1 MGTQFGWFYDV
12 AVVAVAVGVIY
23 KCARKGFMS
32 SLAGFIGTVISFVLA
47 LWISGS
53 LAEYTYNEFVYKG
66 VAEKIN
72 YSAAS
77 EKSSAK
83 KTLADLKEVDMS
95 KALISGKSISELNL
109 EPDSA
114 GKVTLDLTD
123 VDLSQTG
130 IKKADLAFF
139 GIDNKKVDYKNVNLS
154 KVNIKASETDDVGA
168 IILAKTVSVTMAK
181 NSESAHA
188 QLTKI
193 MEDVLP
199 GYSKATEGGT
209 DLVAKMIAGVIKTD
223 SDNLA
228 DAINTS
234 LVKPAMIVPIRVL
247 IFSLIFAI
255 TEVIFAVVV
264 KSLGLV
270 NGIPV
275 IGTVN
280 TILGVFLG
288 LFEAFVA
295 LFTVCIGIALIISI
309 TGDNIIFLN
318 TLTIKN
324 THIFRHIY
332 FLDFLDFKITV

>member
-12 AVVAVAVGVIY
+12 MTVAVVIGVIY

-32 SLAGFIGTVISFVLA
+32 SLAGFIGTVLSFVLA
-47 LWISGS
+47 LCLSGM
-53 LAEYTYNEFVYKG
+53 LAEYVYDSVVYDG

-72 YSAAS
+72 YTA
-77 EKSSAK
+77 ENQKSSV
-83 KTLADLKEVDMS
+83 KTALNGLRSVDMT
-95 KALISGKSISELNL
+95 KAKVSGKSIAELNL

-123 VDLSQTG
+123 VDLSETG
-130 IKKADLAFF
+130 IKKTDLTFF
-139 GIDNKKVDYKNVNLS
+139 GIDNRIVDYKSVNLS
-154 KVNIKASETDDVGA
+154 KVNIKAADIDDIDAV
-168 IILAKTVSVTMAK
+168 ILAKTVSVTMAK
-181 NSESAHA
+181 NSEKAHT
-188 QLTKI
+188 QLSGI
-193 MEDVLP
+193 MEEVLP

-223 SDNLA
+223 SDDLKS
-228 DAINTS
+228 AINAS
-234 LVKPAMIVPIRVL
+234 LVKPVLIVPIRAL

-255 TEVIFAVVV
+255 TELVFAMVV

-275 IGTVN
+275 IGAVN

-288 LFEAFVA
+288 IFEAAVA
-295 LFTVCIGIALIISI
+295 LFTVCIGVALIISI

-318 TLTIKN
+318 TLTINQTNVFK
-324 THIFRHIY
+324 HIY
-332 FLDFLDFKITV
+332 FLDFLNFKISV

>member
-12 AVVAVAVGVIY
+12 AIAAVAVGVIY
-23 KCARKGFMS
+23 KCARKGFIS
-32 SLAGFIGTVISFVLA
+32 SLAGFVGTVLSFALA
-47 LWISGS
+47 LFLSGT
-53 LAEYTYNEFVYKG
+53 LAEYTYSEFVYKG
-66 VAEKIN
+66 VSEKIT
-72 YSAAS
+72 YSAAN
-77 EKSSAK
+77 EKSTVK
-83 KTLADLKEVDMS
+83 KTLDGLKAVDMS

-130 IKKADLAFF
+130 IKKTDLTFF
-139 GIDNKKVDYKNVNLS
+139 GIDNKTVDYKKVNLS
-154 KVNIKASETDDVGA
+154 KINIKAAEIDDIDA
-168 IILAKTVSVTMAK
+168 IILAKTVSVTMLK
-181 NSESAHA
+181 NSEASHA

-193 MEDVLP
+193 MEEVLP

-228 DAINTS
+228 DAVNAS

-247 IFSLIFAI
+247 IFSLIFTL
-255 TEVIFAVVV
+255 TEIIFAVIV

-280 TILGVFLG
+280 TVLGVFLG
-288 LFEAFVA
+288 ILEAAVA
-295 LFTVCIGIALIISI
+295 VFTVCIGIALIISI

-318 TLTIKN
+318 TLTIN
-324 THIFRHIY
+324 QTHIFKHIY